1 MKLCPWHTDRWESAP
16 PGTSNTGPVITI
28 DPMGYTTPVQ
38 LPIMLHLR
46 PKRAN
51 LVKRMNS
58 YFEGIKNMW
67 MEKLSLFSPL
77 PFSFLI
83 LAIGSI
89 TFWTYD
95 LKKFRKNLDNLW
107 KKKKISELTF
117 LFCFLCAKNISFKML
132 VSLSENSATDMCT
145 FIPEEQI
152 TECSI

>member
-51 LVKRMNS
+51 LAKRMNS

-95 LKKFRKNLDNLW
+95 LKKFRTIWTIFGRKKNLG
-107 KKKKISELTF
+107 
-117 LFCFLCAKNISFKML
+117 LFPVLFSVCQNYFFKML